1 MQPNERT
8 ATLDRAAAVRENI
21 AGLHARIAEIA
32 AQAGRSA
39 DEIQLQGASKAVPP
53 DIVLEAIRNGVTQ
66 LGENWVQEAAPKI
79 EAVAELVAEAALPK
93 PTWRMIGHLQRNK
106 TREALGMFDCV
117 DTVDSVR
124 LAETIDRRAG
134 EMDRSP
140 VEALLE
146 IDFTGAPERGG
157 FKLGVEAD
165 SPQFIGFIESVRRV
179 LELPRLN
186 VVGLMTVAPAAEDP
200 ESTRPVF
207 RRLRE
212 LRDTINEHIPTAQ
225 LTHLSMG
232 MTIDYHVAIQ
242 EGATIVRLGTAIF
255 GPRPAGRTY

>member
-1 MQPNERT
+1 M
-8 ATLDRAAAVRENI
+8 VREKI
-21 AGLHARIAEIA
+21 AGLQARIAEIA
-32 AQAGRSA
+32 AQAGRNA
-39 DEIQLQGASKAVPP
+39 NEIQLHGASKAVPP
-53 DIVLEAIRNGVTQ
+53 EIVLEAIRNGVTQ

-79 EAVAELVAEAALPK
+79 EAVGALVGEGSLPK

-106 TREALGMFDCV
+106 TREALEIFDCI

-124 LAETIDRRAG
+124 LAEAIDRRAG
-134 EMDRSP
+134 EMGLAP

-157 FKLGVEAD
+157 FRLDMEGDDEGLR
-165 SPQFIGFIESVRRV
+165 PFIEDVRR
-179 LELPRLN
+179 LQELPRLN
-186 VVGLMTVAPAAEDP
+186 VVGLMTVPSATEDP
-200 ESTRPVF
+200 EEARPVF

-212 LRDTINEHIPTAQ
+212 IRDTINDSIPTAQ

-232 MTIDYHVAIQ
+232 MTLDYHVALQ

-255 GPRPAGRTY
+255 GRRPAGRTY